1 MLEGKRLGFRREE
14 RDPRVKSDLSKRCS
28 SDLKGTWQLEC
39 SGNSREATFE
49 RVAAVFGSKLKIWA
63 A

>member
-1 MLEGKRLGFRREE
+1 MKT
-14 RDPRVKSDLSKRCS
+14 DLSKLHS

-49 RVAAVFGSKLKIWA
+49 RATAVFWSKDKDLDSLDHGRFGD
-63 A
+63 